1 MSHAFGNHYGLDL
14 VYLENGNFINGY
26 QFKVTITQILFYGD
40 LRCGNIFIKLMCLQL
55 STYENELEEMKKMTR
70 LEFVASLRRYWM
82 RNLLFFPDSSL

>member
-1 MSHAFGNHYGLDL
+1 MSHAFAKHYGLNL
-14 VYLENGNFINGY
+14 VYLENGNFISAY
-26 QFKVTITQILFYGD
+26 QFKITITCILSDGD

-82 RNLLFFPDSSL
+82 LHLLFFPDSI